1 MTWPYDPSDHSDHSP
16 PTAPPLPIDE
26 ASGLFLNHGSTGLS
40 LDFLFPLPGY
50 SFPICSFKPLLTSLG
65 Q

>member
-1 MTWPYDPSDHSDHSP
+1 MTWPGDPSDHSP
-16 PTAPPLPIDE
+16 PTVPPMPTDE
-26 ASGLFLNHGSTGLS
+26 ASGLFLKQGSTSLP

-50 SFPICSFKPLLTSLG
+50 SFRICSFKPLLTSPG

>member
-1 MTWPYDPSDHSDHSP
+1 MTSPRDPSDHSP
-16 PTAPPLPIDE
+16 PTAPLLPTDE
-26 ASGLFLNHGSTGLS
+26 ASGLSLKHRSTGLL
-40 LDFLFPLPGY
+40 LDFLFPLHGY